1 MKDEEG
7 FDREIISDVQGE
19 RTRLKAELLRSESL
33 AAEAAKRSSEV
44 ASLVSDIKEAYQERQ
59 EAKNDLNSLRLKM
72 SQMDSDYQKEIGR
85 LKGMILF
92 PHEDCD
98 RQAAEAVA
106 KEAARWR
113 EALHA
118 AETALIV
125 SSPER
130 TDCVLAKIRALLAP
144 APASA
149 PCDCEAQT
157 ERYSCAKSFGH
168 AHCPKHCGL
177 CAPASETEGKR

>member
-1 MKDEEG
+1 MSFVCVKHGWSHISQVCRACGDVGLPATSIGTFKFYDNKQDRIDELE
-7 FDREIISDVQGE
+7 SKLVV
-19 RTRLKAELLRSESL
+19 AESL
-33 AAEAAKRSSEV
+33 AS
-44 ASLVSDIKEAYQERQ
+44 
-59 EAKNDLNSLRLKM
+59 
-72 SQMDSDYQKEIGR
+72 
-85 LKGMILF
+85 
-92 PHEDCD
+92 
-98 RQAAEAVA
+98 EAVA

-130 TDCVLAKIRALLAP
+130 TDYVLAKIRALLAA

-177 CAPASETEGKR
+177 CAPASETENKP